1 MVSSALK
8 RHLRRELC
16 SQVIVRDEVRA
27 REIAHSGKCLSSEHE
42 NLRLIP
48 GNYAKGVRYMLAA
61 RDNSLPGTHW
71 LANLAYW
78 VSQVPMRDCISK
90 NKTDGNGDVAQREFA
105 ILAEDRN

>member
-1 MVSSALK
+1 M
-8 RHLRRELC
+8 LR
-16 SQVIVRDEVRA
+16 
-27 REIAHSGKCLSSEHE
+27 
-42 NLRLIP
+42 
-48 GNYAKGVRYMLAA
+48 A

-90 NKTDGNGDVAQREFA
+90 TKADGDGEVTQRAFA

>member
-1 MVSSALK
+1 
-8 RHLRRELC
+8 
-16 SQVIVRDEVRA
+16 
-27 REIAHSGKCLSSEHE
+27 
-42 NLRLIP
+42 
-48 GNYAKGVRYMLAA
+48 MLGA

-90 NKTDGNGDVAQREFA
+90 NKTDGNGEVAQRAFA